1 MGDSPTTKSIIQNFI
16 RPRGCQEPFVSKI
29 ISPKALRKKFWKE
42 RAHEKDVC
50 PKGPGAGGGSRRR
63 YSAFK
68 LRRCSRTIQQV
79 GWRRVCRPAILLE
92 NRKDGLL
99 RLGGLLWHLDLVTLG
114 EERVEPEDE
123 LPVALEQV
131 LDPLDDSLGVDAA
144 RIFFLNFEFRRER
157 LFFRLRF
164 FSTPKTLLPTLT
176 AAP

>member
-99 RLGGLLWHLDLVTLG
+99 RLGTVLSAWLG
-114 EERVEPEDE
+114 EDLRDIR
-123 LPVALEQV
+123 LPVPSML
-131 LDPLDDSLGVDAA
+131 LKSRSLQGRFGSGGRDKDGY
-144 RIFFLNFEFRRER
+144 RTQEEFG
-157 LFFRLRF
+157 
-164 FSTPKTLLPTLT
+164 SKTEKRHCKI
-176 AAP
+176 